1 MAATRSASRSPL
13 SRQGVYVLLA
23 LLAAVPVA
31 LFALGPVE
39 SNDFS
44 LRGPGGP
51 LLAFSAGLL
60 SFASPC
66 VLPLVPVYIAHISGS
81 SFENG
86 RAVADRRVTFSH
98 ALVFVLAFSTVFVLL
113 GAAAGLLGTYFL
125 DDNQRE
131 LEKYAGVLLV
141 LMGILVVPARGRGDP
156 LRSALLLI
164 GLTALY
170 LALVDLAELR
180 GDRDRIL
187 LLAGVLALVWLRFAG
202 YLQLSLFSRTVEV
215 RLGESREVSYARTGL
230 IGTGWALGWTPC
242 IGPVLGSIFTL
253 AGTSGD
259 ALYGT
264 FLLVAYSAGL
274 AIPFLITGLAL
285 SDAQGFLRRLQKYSG
300 TIEVVSGLLLIAIG
314 TLLITGRLTALNEYF
329 TWAGSE
335 EGL

>member
-1 MAATRSASRSPL
+1 
-13 SRQGVYVLLA
+13 VYVVLA
-23 LLAAVPVA
+23 VVAAIPVV

-66 VLPLVPVYIAHISGS
+66 VLPLVPVYIAHISGA

-98 ALVFVLAFSTVFVLL
+98 AVVFVLSFSAVFVLL
-113 GAAAGLLGTYFL
+113 GAAAGLLGTYFFT
-125 DDNQRE
+125 DNQRE
-131 LEKYAGVLLV
+131 LEKYAGILLV
-141 LMGILVVPARGRGDP
+141 IMGVLVMPARGRGDP
-156 LRSALLLI
+156 LRSGLLLI
-164 GLTALY
+164 GLTVLY
-170 LALVDLAELR
+170 VVLVDLAQLR
-180 GDRDRIL
+180 GQGGEAADRERML
-187 LLAGVLALVWLRFAG
+187 LLAGVMLLVWLRFAG

-215 RLGESREVSYARTGL
+215 RLGESREVSYMRTGL

-242 IGPVLGSIFTL
+242 VGPVLGSIWTL
-253 AGTSGD
+253 AATSGD
-259 ALYGT
+259 ALQGT
-264 FLLVAYSAGL
+264 YLLMAYSAGL
-274 AIPFLITGLAL
+274 AVPFLITGLAL
-285 SDAQGFLRRLQKYSG
+285 ADAQGVLRRMQKYSG
-300 TIEVVSGLLLIAIG
+300 VIEVVSGLLLIAIG